1 MSKASLTNKVSEVI
15 IFQFWAFTLY
25 YKSFKYMVNHSR
37 QVLSKKIGYITQ
49 PNPYTYRP
57 PSPASRIL
65 SVVGFKKYLQGK
77 FFDEEAILDE
87 LSEKLREVSCALDIL
102 QTHGRQWWWRWW
114 KWWWWGGELGGGCW
128 RWLLFLLCRMWST
141 STVEL
146 SLPLFLSSTMR
157 IPSLCLRCP
166 DSIEWLFWAPNILK
180 YMLYAWCTP
189 DSLRHIHICF
199 PYCPLFIASVSFVP
213 PLVTKRNEASIIF

>member
-87 LSEKLREVSCALDIL
+87 LSEKLREVSCAVVHLKFFKHMNDND
-102 QTHGRQWWWRWW
+102 GDDDENDD
-114 KWWWWGGELGGGCW
+114 GE
-128 RWLLFLLCRMWST
+128 
-141 STVEL
+141 E
-146 SLPLFLSSTMR
+146 
-157 IPSLCLRCP
+157 
-166 DSIEWLFWAPNILK
+166 EN
-180 YMLYAWCTP
+180 
-189 DSLRHIHICF
+189 
-199 PYCPLFIASVSFVP
+199 
-213 PLVTKRNEASIIF
+213 